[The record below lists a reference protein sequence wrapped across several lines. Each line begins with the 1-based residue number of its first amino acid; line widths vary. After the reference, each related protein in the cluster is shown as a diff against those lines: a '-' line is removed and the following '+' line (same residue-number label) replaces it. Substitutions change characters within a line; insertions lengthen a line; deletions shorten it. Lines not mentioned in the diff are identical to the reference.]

1 MEEIE
6 NYIPEEEYPVKKE
19 VKKIDSF
26 TVIVV
31 ILLSIILFILIFSLI
46 SYFTSINR
54 PKEKNENIK
63 PTITIIKPSPTLV
76 IKPSSWATDSAILKL
91 EEKINSQGESL
102 NSIDLNETVLTF
114 PSLDFNINF
123 EKK

>member
-63 PTITIIKPSPTLV
+63 PTITIIKPSPTLI
-76 IKPSSWATDSAILKL
+76 IKPSSWATNGAVLKID
-91 EEKINSQGESL
+91 EELKNQGVNL